1 MFSVYQPSEIKL
13 IAEAVAANK
22 APIKQVSPCREGI
35 AISDSLQNLSEYG
48 FTIKRAPGTILL
60 TEGDSGKE
68 MYLILDGEVTVTI
81 GNFEVAKIGA
91 GQFFG
96 ELSMIDGLPRSATVT
111 ALTECT
117 LLVIDSKNFE
127 TIIKAEPKV
136 AIVLLETVIKRFRA
150 QNEILS
156 KSIWQVCQ

>member
-13 IAEAVAANK
+13 IAEAVASNK
-22 APIKQVSPCREGI
+22 IPIKQASPCRDGI
-35 AISDSLQNLSEYG
+35 EISDDIQNLSKYG
-48 FTIKRAPGTILL
+48 FTIKRELGTILL
-60 TEGDSGKE
+60 AEGDSSKE
-68 MYLILDGEVTVTI
+68 MYLILDGEVSVTI
-81 GNFEVAKIGA
+81 GGFEVAKIGA

-111 ALTECT
+111 AATECT

-127 TIIKAEPKV
+127 TIIKTEPKV